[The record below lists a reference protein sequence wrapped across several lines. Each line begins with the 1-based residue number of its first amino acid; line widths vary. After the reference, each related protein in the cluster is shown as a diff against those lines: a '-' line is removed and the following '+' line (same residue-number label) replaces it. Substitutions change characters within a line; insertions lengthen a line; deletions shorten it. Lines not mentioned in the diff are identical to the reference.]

1 MLCFTN
7 ITNLFSIVSYKNALE
22 ECLPKL

>member
-7 ITNLFSIVSYKNALE
+7 ITNLFSVVSYKNALE
-22 ECLPKL
+22 ECLSKL